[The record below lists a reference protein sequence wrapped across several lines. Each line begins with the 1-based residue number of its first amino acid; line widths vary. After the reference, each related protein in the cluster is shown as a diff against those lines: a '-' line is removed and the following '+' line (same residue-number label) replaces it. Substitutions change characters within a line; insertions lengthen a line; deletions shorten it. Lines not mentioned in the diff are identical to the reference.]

1 MRSDRLRPPETGR
14 VILFRPRQTGSAPPG
29 KMRPHGPVGVH
40 KPLWPRED
48 DEDQRHRR
56 LVHTLGLAYCLILAV
71 TGVWLAD
78 EFTEMRRIQDCV
90 SSGRSGCIPL
100 NVAGLS
106 SWR

>member
-1 MRSDRLRPPETGR
+1 MWP
-14 VILFRPRQTGSAPPG
+14 Q
-29 KMRPHGPVGVH
+29 GPVGLR

-71 TGVWLAD
+71 AGVWLAN
-78 EFTEMRRIQDCV
+78 EFTEMRRIQDWV
-90 SSGRSGCIPL
+90 LSGRSGCIPR